1 MKHSGHAARIAYT
14 ALFLSLSL
22 VLSWLEMQL
31 PQAPFL
37 PPGVKLG
44 LSNVVTMYCLFFVNA
59 PSAFL
64 VAFLKSLFAFLMRGS
79 FAGFSGRTMFR
90 YSHADLLPSF
100 EKADLLADAE
110 HTGSGFS

>member
-79 FAGFSGRTMFR
+79 FAGLFSFLGGLCSVTVR
-90 YSHADLLPSF
+90 LI
-100 EKADLLADAE
+100 
-110 HTGSGFS
+110 FSRI